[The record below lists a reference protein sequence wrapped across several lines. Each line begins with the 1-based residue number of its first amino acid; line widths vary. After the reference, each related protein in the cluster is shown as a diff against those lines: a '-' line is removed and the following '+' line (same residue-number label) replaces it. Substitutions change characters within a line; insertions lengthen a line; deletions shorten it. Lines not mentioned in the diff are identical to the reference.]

1 MILWSLWVIGEGDG
15 NVYSVIEMVDYIV
28 IDWIRVVN
36 FLVMMRVGIVFEF
49 FILRVNSL
57 ESGVLYIVRVEGKFD
72 EVIFVLKFLLIFF
85 NFCFRLIW

>member
-72 EVIFVLKFLLIFF
+72 EVVFLLILFLYNLKF
-85 NFCFRLIW
+85 

>member
-72 EVIFVLKFLLIFF
+72 EVVFLL
-85 NFCFRLIW
+85 NLFCII

>member
-1 MILWSLWVIGEGDG
+1 MILWSLWVIGEGYGDE

-57 ESGVLYIVRVEGKFD
+57 ESGVLYIARVEGNFD
-72 EVIFVLKFLLIFF
+72 KVVFLLILFLYNLKF
-85 NFCFRLIW
+85 